1 MGGYKSSW
9 MDDELAIFRS
19 SVRRFVREEFVP
31 HDKRWREQHHI
42 DREAWRKAGEMGILL
57 TDIPEEY
64 GGGGGTFAHECV
76 VMEELSYAGV
86 TSFGNAVQ
94 SIVAHYLLAYGSE
107 EQKKEWLPAMAQG
120 HVVAALAMTEPNAGL
135 DVQSIRT
142 TAIRQGEQY
151 VVSGSKTFI
160 TNGYHADLIC
170 LAAKTDA
177 TQKGAHS
184 ISLIMVE
191 TKNLQGYRVGSMLDK
206 IGQRG
211 QDTCELFFDDVRV
224 PTANL
229 LGTKEGKGFAQMMEQ
244 LPYERTM
251 VGVGAVA
258 AMERAVEITA
268 QYAKERKMFGKTLLD
283 LQNTRFKLAECKTE
297 AYIARVFVDH
307 CIQQVIAGTLDTA
320 TAAMAKWRLTDKQ
333 FQIADECLQL
343 HGGYGYSL
351 EYPIAHIWADS
362 RVQRIYGGA
371 NEVMKELVART
382 L

>member
-1 MGGYKSSW
+1 MGGYRSSW
-9 MDDELAIFRS
+9 MDDETAIFRS

-31 HDKRWREQHHI
+31 HEKRWREQHHI
-42 DREAWRKAGEMGILL
+42 DREAWQKAGEIGLLL

-64 GGGGGTFAHECV
+64 GGGGGTFAHECIV
-76 VMEELSYAGV
+76 IEELGYAGV
-86 TSFGNAVQ
+86 TSFGHIVQ
-94 SIVAHYLLAYGSE
+94 SIVAHYLLTYGTE
-107 EQKKEWLPAMAQG
+107 EQKQKWLPAMAQG
-120 HVVAALAMTEPNAGL
+120 SIVAALAMTEPNAGS

-142 TAIRQGEQY
+142 KAIRQGQQY
-151 VVSGSKTFI
+151 AVSGSKTFI

-170 LAAKTDA
+170 LAAKTDP
-177 TQKGAHS
+177 TQKGAHG

-191 TKNLQGYRVGSMLDK
+191 TKNLPGYRVGRMLDK
-206 IGQRG
+206 IGQHG
-211 QDTCELFFDDVRV
+211 QDTCELFFDDVHV
-224 PTANL
+224 STTSL
-229 LGTKEGKGFAQMMEQ
+229 LGTEEGKGFAHMMTQ
-244 LPYERTM
+244 LPYERAM

-258 AMERAVEITA
+258 AMEQAVEITA
-268 QYAKERKMFGKTLLD
+268 EYVKERKMFGKTLFD

-297 AYIARVFVDH
+297 AYIARVFIDN
-307 CIQQVIAGTLDTA
+307 CIQQVIAGTLDGA
-320 TAAMAKWRLTDKQ
+320 TAAMAKWWLTDKQ

>member
-1 MGGYKSSW
+1 MGSYKSPW

-31 HDKRWREQHHI
+31 NEKRWREQHHI
-42 DREAWRKAGEMGILL
+42 DREAWQKAGEMGILL
-57 TDIPEEY
+57 TDVPEEY

-86 TSFGNAVQ
+86 TSFGHVVQ
-94 SIVAHYLLAYGSE
+94 SIVAHYLIAYGTE
-107 EQKKEWLPAMAQG
+107 DQKREWLPAMAQG
-120 HVVAALAMTEPNAGL
+120 RIVAALAMTEPNAGSDL
-135 DVQSIRT
+135 QAIRT
-142 TAIRQGEQY
+142 RAIRQGGQY
-151 VVSGSKTFI
+151 LVSGSKTFI

-170 LAAKTDA
+170 LAAKTDT
-177 TQKGAHS
+177 TQKGAQG

-191 TKNLQGYRVGSMLDK
+191 TKNLQGYRVGRMLDK

-224 PTANL
+224 HTANL
-229 LGTKEGKGFAQMMEQ
+229 LGTEEGKGFAQMMEQ

-258 AMERAVEITA
+258 AMERAIEITA
-268 QYAKERKMFGKTLLD
+268 EYAKERKMFGKTLFD

-297 AYIARVFVDH
+297 AHIARIFIDN

-320 TAAMAKWRLTDKQ
+320 TAAMAKWWLTDKQ

-351 EYPIAHIWADS
+351 EYEIAHIWTDS

-371 NEVMKELVART
+371 NEVMKELVARS

>member
-1 MGGYKSSW
+1 MGSYKSSW

-31 HDKRWREQHHI
+31 QEKRWREQHHI
-42 DREAWRKAGEMGILL
+42 DREAWAAAGEIGILL
-57 TDIPEEY
+57 TDVPEEY

-76 VMEELSYAGV
+76 VIEELGYAGV
-86 TSFGNAVQ
+86 TSFGHVVQ
-94 SIVAHYLLAYGSE
+94 SIVAHYLIAYGTE
-107 EQKKEWLPAMAQG
+107 EQKREWLPAMAQG
-120 HVVAALAMTEPNAGL
+120 RIVAALAMTEPNAGSDL
-135 DVQSIRT
+135 QAIRT
-142 TAIRQGEQY
+142 KAIRQGEQY
-151 VVSGSKTFI
+151 LVSGSKTFI

-170 LAAKTDA
+170 LAAKTEA
-177 TQKGAHS
+177 TQKGAQS

-191 TKNLQGYRVGSMLDK
+191 TKNLQGYRVGGMLDK

-211 QDTCELFFDDVRV
+211 QDTCELFFDDVRA

-229 LGTKEGKGFAQMMEQ
+229 LGTEEGKGFAQMMEQ

-258 AMERAVEITA
+258 AMEQALEITT
-268 QYAKERKMFGKTLLD
+268 QYAKERKMFGKTLFD

-297 AYIARVFVDH
+297 AYIARVFLDN

-320 TAAMAKWRLTDKQ
+320 TAAMAKWWLTDKQ

-362 RVQRIYGGA
+362 RVQSIYGGA
-371 NEVMKELVART
+371 NEVMKELVAHS

>member
-1 MGGYKSSW
+1 MGSYKSSW

-31 HDKRWREQHHI
+31 HEKHWREQHHI
-42 DREAWRKAGEMGILL
+42 DREAWQKAGELGILL
-57 TDIPEEY
+57 TDIPEEF

-76 VMEELSYAGV
+76 VIEELSYAGV
-86 TSFGNAVQ
+86 TSFGNVVQ
-94 SIVAHYLLAYGSE
+94 SIVAHYLLAYGTE

-120 HVVAALAMTEPNAGL
+120 RIVAALAMTEPNAGS
-135 DVQSIRT
+135 DVQAIRT

-170 LAAKTDA
+170 LAAQTDA
-177 TQKGAHS
+177 TQKGAHG

-191 TKNLQGYRVGSMLDK
+191 TKNLPGYRVGRMLDK
-206 IGQRG
+206 IGQQG
-211 QDTCELFFDDVRV
+211 QDTCELFFDDVRAS
-224 PTANL
+224 TANL
-229 LGTKEGKGFAQMMEQ
+229 LGTEEGKGFAQMMEQ

-258 AMERAVEITA
+258 AMERAVEITV
-268 QYAKERKMFGKTLLD
+268 QYVKERKMFGKTLFD

-297 AYIARVFVDH
+297 AHIARVFLDN

-320 TAAMAKWRLTDKQ
+320 TAAMAKWWLTDKQ

-351 EYPIAHIWADS
+351 EYPIARIWADS

-371 NEVMKELVART
+371 NEVMKELVARS

>member
-1 MGGYKSSW
+1 MGSYKSPW

-31 HDKRWREQHHI
+31 NEKRWREQHHI
-42 DREAWRKAGEMGILL
+42 DREAWQKAGEIGILL
-57 TDIPEEY
+57 TDVHEEY
-64 GGGGGTFAHECV
+64 GGGGGTFAHECA

-86 TSFGNAVQ
+86 TSFGHVVQ
-94 SIVAHYLLAYGSE
+94 SIVAHYLVAYGTE
-107 EQKKEWLPAMAQG
+107 EQKQEWLPAMAQG
-120 HVVAALAMTEPNAGL
+120 RIVAALAMTEPNAGSDL
-135 DVQSIRT
+135 QSIRT
-142 TAIRQGEQY
+142 RAIRQGQQY
-151 VVSGSKTFI
+151 LVSGSKTFI

-177 TQKGAHS
+177 VQKGAQG
-184 ISLIMVE
+184 ISLIMME
-191 TKNLQGYRVGSMLDK
+191 TKNLQGYRVGRMLDK

-211 QDTCELFFDDVRV
+211 QDTCELFFDDVLV

-229 LGTKEGKGFAQMMEQ
+229 LGTEEGKGFAQMMEQ

-258 AMERAVEITA
+258 AMERAIEITA
-268 QYAKERKMFGKTLLD
+268 EYAKERKMFGKTLFD

-297 AYIARVFVDH
+297 AYIARVFIDH

-320 TAAMAKWRLTDKQ
+320 TAAMAKWWLTDKQ

-351 EYPIAHIWADS
+351 EYEIAHIWADS

-371 NEVMKELVART
+371 NEVMKELVARS